1 MPETRVCVHVC
12 NTHAARGRVI
22 SQAYVDPRRS
32 SRLLFSLTFT
42 VRFILKIKNI
52 QHFKFYIFISK
63 RAHRHRKKNI
73 KRFLLSW
80 FSNSVATCRFFSSCF
95 FSFFSFNFFAAR
107 RRTYSLCNT
116 QLVCTVRYRYLH
128 AAREQQR
135 HTATRQQRTHIQIRD
150 STFMHL

>member
-1 MPETRVCVHVC
+1 MCTCVQYTCCSGTRDIIGICRPAKIFSSSFLFNLYRTVYSK
-12 NTHAARGRVI
+12 NKKYSTFQILYFYFKAR
-22 SQAYVDPRRS
+22 PPPP
-32 SRLLFSLTFT
+32 
-42 VRFILKIKNI
+42 KEK
-52 QHFKFYIFISK
+52 H
-63 RAHRHRKKNI
+63 